1 MSILAKQQLKRNTET
16 NIDGMTLLTGE
27 PAFATDTH
35 KIVIYD
41 GTTKVKFNS
50 TLDGYIKSH
59 YNHDTSWT
67 GGAAT
72 SATTR
77 RTINSPN
84 EVEVKIDT
92 VGLKLATQTT
102 LDLNTAGSWD
112 TVSGTDYTTA
122 ANRAGKDFYIY
133 MCQPVSGTVPVIK
146 ISANSTTPSG
156 YNATNSRKV
165 GGFHCLCLSVGTIS
179 GHLLTGYLTGDVLP
193 ASVWDLKFRPAA
205 TIPGLVYDSQINK
218 WVMIY
223 LQSGTSTTTA
233 SVFGAT
239 ITDTRMQYD
248 HVDDCAAVGCKLP
261 DNSEFQSLSRMS
273 NQKSNIA
280 TSADPV
286 TTGGHTAYELLTLD
300 VAPGGAGWAVGDYI
314 IGATST
320 FQCKIVEVLTT
331 TTYIVK
337 NRTGAFTAGEILNNS
352 ELLTL
357 DVAPVSPYW
366 AVGNTI
372 TGSSSGKTCVI
383 LEQLTTLTYLVKL
396 RNGGFTVGEILSNG
410 TTAADQGGSYPTV
423 TTTIAADQG
432 GSFPTVAL
440 DYTHG
445 GRMISDIG
453 CEDCSGVLTQWLR
466 DQMYRFAS
474 PAAHTHSVTVSGDAQ
489 TVTSAVASA
498 DISPAYAWYD
508 TGNKGSVYSQG
519 VGYGDVR
526 VRAGGYWGD
535 GVVAGSRCRRLYDYG
550 WWLLTSVGARGL
562 SDNIVK

>member
-1 MSILAKQQLKRNTET
+1 MADLYLPR
-16 NIDGMTLLTGE
+16 L
-27 PAFATDTH
+27 
-35 KIVIYD
+35 
-41 GTTKVKFNS
+41 KVKVAQLVGDVAIADGGTGAS
-50 TLDGYIKSH
+50 TAGAAILNLGFIKSH

-92 VGLKLATQTT
+92 MSLKLVTQTT
-102 LDLNTAGSWD
+102 LDLNTAANWD
-112 TVSGTDYTTA
+112 YDATHADHYVGGDPATA
-122 ANRAGKDFYIY
+122 ANRAGRDFYIY
-133 MCQPVSGTVPVIK
+133 MVQPASGTVPVILL
-146 ISANSTTPSG
+146 SNNSTVPW
-156 YNATNSRKV
+156 NATSHEAYTASNSRKI
-165 GGFHCLCLSVGTIS
+165 GGFLCLCLSVGTIS
-179 GHLLTGYLTGDVLP
+179 GHLLTGYLTGDILP
-193 ASVWDLKFRPAA
+193 ASVWDLNFRPSS

-223 LQSGTSTTTA
+223 LQSGTGASTA

-273 NQKSNIA
+273 NQESSIS
-280 TSADPV
+280 TMADPV

-320 FQCKIVEVLTT
+320 KQCKIVEVLST

-337 NRTGAFTAGEILNNS
+337 NRTGAFTLGEILNNS

-357 DVAPVSPYW
+357 DVAPASPFW
-366 AVGNTI
+366 AAGNTI
-372 TGSSSGKTCVI
+372 TGASSGKTCVI

-396 RNGGFTVGEILSNG
+396 RNGNFTAGEILSNG
-410 TTAADQGGSYPTV
+410 TTAADQGGSFPTV

-453 CEDCSGVLTQWLR
+453 CEDCCGVSSQWLR
-466 DQMYRFAS
+466 DQGYRFAS
-474 PAAHTHSVTVSGDAQ
+474 PAEHTHSVTVSGDAQ

-498 DISPAYAWYD
+498 NITPAYVWYD
-508 TGNKGSVYSQG
+508 IGNKGSIYSQG
-519 VGYGDVR
+519 VGFGDVK
-526 VRAGGYWGD
+526 VRAGGHWTG
-535 GVVAGSRCRRLYDYG
+535 GVDAGSRCRTLANFG
-550 WWLLTSVGARGL
+550 WLLSTNVGARGL
-562 SDNIVK
+562 SDNVVK